1 MNSSVIRIATRT
13 SALALWQA
21 RDVARRLQQ
30 LDPGLTVDLVPV
42 VTSGDQN
49 QTKAL
54 RQLGGTGIFTREV
67 QRAVLEHRA
76 DLAVHSLK
84 DLPVQTSDGLMLAG
98 VPERELRTDALLLR
112 QGASKLQSLAGL
124 PKGARVGSGS
134 PRRQAQLR
142 HLRPDLQ
149 LHEIRGNLE
158 TRIRKLD
165 EGQFDAIVLAEAGLR
180 RLGLE
185 NRISLQLTPPDL
197 YPAVGQGAL
206 GIECRTEDEAAIERL
221 QALTCP
227 TTLAEVIA
235 ERSLL
240 GSLRAGCHAPL
251 GAWVE
256 VHEGALSL
264 TGVLLSV
271 DGRLREVATAAGTV
285 EQAAAIGQQVAYE
298 LKRLAPAALDAVHSV

>member
-1 MNSSVIRIATRT
+1 
-13 SALALWQA
+13 LWQA
-21 RDVARRLQQ
+21 RDVARRLQHH
-30 LDPGLTVDLVPV
+30 DPGLTVELVPV

-49 QTKAL
+49 QTEAL

-67 QRAVLEHRA
+67 QRAVLEQRA

-84 DLPVQTSDGLMLAG
+84 DLPVQPSDGLMLAG
-98 VPERELRTDALLLR
+98 VPERELRTDALLLP
-112 QGASKLQSLAGL
+112 QGVTKIQTLTGL
-124 PKGARVGSGS
+124 PEGARVGSGS

-180 RLGLE
+180 RLGLD
-185 NRISLQLTPPDL
+185 NRISLQLTRPDL

-206 GIECRTEDEAAIERL
+206 GIECRAEDEAAIERL
-221 QALTCP
+221 EALTCP
-227 TTLAEVIA
+227 TTLAEVTA

-271 DGRLREVATAAGTV
+271 DGRLREVVTAVGTV
-285 EQAAAIGQQVAYE
+285 EQAAAIGQQVAHE
-298 LKRLAPAALDAVHSV
+298 LKRRAPAALDAVHSI